1 MTISMAMNAKSAS
14 MNFAG
19 VTMKVVPPP
28 VENIDVDGPKSVRRR
43 IYYSADAPTIDVSPP
58 TGLARGR

>member
-1 MTISMAMNAKSAS
+1 
-14 MNFAG
+14 
-19 VTMKVVPPP
+19 MKVVPPP